1 MKLTDEML
9 SAAAPEAAERWLN
22 TLPGREDCGHDFSL
36 TFEAAMLPVLN
47 RRRRHWRALIPLA
60 AVVAV
65 LAGLLAFGAAADRP
79 DDYRVYAAQEE
90 GFVSYVI
97 RPKDD
102 GAATALY
109 QLTPA
114 WVPEDLVLSYVN
126 SKDNYVLT
134 SYKLPSAP
142 RERWVSL
149 EQHHSGEDHGILST
163 NCHLEDTQ
171 VNGEEAIY
179 IYSSEEPF
187 QYLLWTQGAD
197 GFFVTAKNL
206 EREEIFRFAESLEW

>member
-1 MKLTDEML
+1 MNITDEML
-9 SAAAPEAAERWLN
+9 YQAAPEAAERWLSA
-22 TLPGREDCGHDFSL
+22 LPEREDCGHDFSL
-36 TFEAAMLPVLN
+36 TFQAAMEPLL
-47 RRRRHWRALIPLA
+47 RRRRRRWRTLFLLA
-60 AVVAV
+60 AVVAA
-65 LAGLLAFGAAADRP
+65 LGTLMAFSAVAERP
-79 DDYRVYAAQEE
+79 DEYRVYAAQEE
-90 GFVSYVI
+90 GFVTYVI

-102 GAATALY
+102 GTVTALY

-114 WVPEDLVLSYVN
+114 WVPEDLVLNYIRTE
-126 SKDNYVLT
+126 DNYVRT
-134 SYKLPSAP
+134 SYQLPSEP

-149 EQHHSGEDHGILST
+149 EQRHSGEIYGVLSA
-163 NCHLEDTQ
+163 NCHLEDTK

-206 EREEIFRFAESLEW
+206 EREEVFRFAESLKW